1 MEIEKLYS
9 IADKEKIDVY
19 NYKMQKEKARII
31 SDETGTAIFMNYSD
45 IGSSIEEK
53 ELITEELGHYY
64 YSSFYSINSPLSEIS
79 RCEYKS
85 KKWKFLTLCPVS
97 SFQRCFSKG
106 LKSSYEIAE
115 ELNVSEQTVTDAYNY
130 YVSNKLIEKEDMYDF
145 N

>member
-19 NYKMQKEKARII
+19 NFKMQKGKARII
-31 SDETGTAIFMNYSD
+31 SDETGTAIFMNYDD
-45 IGSSIEEK
+45 ISSSIEEK
-53 ELITEELGHYY
+53 ELIAEELGHYY
-64 YSSFYSINSPLSEIS
+64 YNSFYSINSPLSEIS

-106 LKSSYEIAE
+106 LTTSFEIAE
-115 ELNVSEQTVTDAYNY
+115 ELGVSEKTVCEAYNY
-130 YVSNKLIEKEDMYDF
+130 YVSNNIIKKEGTYDF
-145 N
+145 S